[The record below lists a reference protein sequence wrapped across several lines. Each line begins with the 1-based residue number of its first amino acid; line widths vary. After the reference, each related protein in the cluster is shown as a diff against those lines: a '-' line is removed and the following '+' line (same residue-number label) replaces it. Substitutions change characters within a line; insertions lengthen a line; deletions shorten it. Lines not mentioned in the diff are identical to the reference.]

1 MKKTIICL
9 LLLISFNAHSDY
21 CEENK
26 RSIEISGGTIQF
38 SSLSECREIYNKVQ
52 ACRMENVAN
61 YELNPL
67 IPRRDCGEILEGYAR
82 TSDQ

>member
-1 MKKTIICL
+1 MKKTITCL

-26 RSIEISGGTIQF
+26 SSIEISDKMIQF
-38 SSLSECREIYNKVQ
+38 TSLSECREIYNKVQ

-67 IPRRDCGEILEGYAR
+67 IPRRDCGEILSGFAR
-82 TSDQ
+82 TSNQ

>member
-1 MKKTIICL
+1 MKKTITFL
-9 LLLISFNAHSDY
+9 LLLISFNANSDY

-26 RSIEISGGTIQF
+26 SSIEISDGTIQF
-38 SSLSECREIYNKVQ
+38 ISLSECREIYNKVQ

-67 IPRRDCGEILEGYAR
+67 IPRRECSEILDGYAR
-82 TSDQ
+82 TSNK